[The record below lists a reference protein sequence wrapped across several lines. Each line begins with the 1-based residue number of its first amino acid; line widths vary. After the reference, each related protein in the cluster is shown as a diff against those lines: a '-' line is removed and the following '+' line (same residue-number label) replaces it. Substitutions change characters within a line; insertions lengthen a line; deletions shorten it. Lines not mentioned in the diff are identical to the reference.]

1 MFTSSIKSEIRNF
14 QVVVVQRRQRNVQ
27 TKNVIHV
34 QSCCFANL
42 NLLLFCR
49 CCWRRHRRCLSSV
62 QMDARL
68 LANNSQHCWMLHVA
82 SACTY
87 LFIYQLFWTQA
98 CPEGMWTSGTQ
109 VPCEV
114 PSLPNPTTRK
124 GWPHH
129 RGLRPLLFSNSDVG
143 SFTSHKNKSV
153 KVLWDGTYGFS
164 SLSEKTT
171 KSNHLKMSL
180 KRQHFL
186 LSYLKTLSVG
196 PVGVWTRDL
205 PLGRPALSQL
215 S

>member
-82 SACTY
+82 SACAY
-87 LFIYQLFWTQA
+87 LFIYLF
-98 CPEGMWTSGTQ
+98 TSFSG
-109 VPCEV
+109 
-114 PSLPNPTTRK
+114 
-124 GWPHH
+124 H
-129 RGLRPLLFSNSDVG
+129 RPAQRECGRTGLR
-143 SFTSHKNKSV
+143 SHASCHPYPTPKPV
-153 KVLWDGTYGFS
+153 KVGHTTGIYNPYSFPTRTNQWKFCETGPTVFRPYPRRLQSLTICRCHYKGSTFFS
-164 SLSEKTT
+164 
-171 KSNHLKMSL
+171 
-180 KRQHFL
+180 
-186 LSYLKTLSVG
+186 VI
-196 PVGVWTRDL
+196 
-205 PLGRPALSQL
+205 
-215 S
+215 

>member
-1 MFTSSIKSEIRNF
+1 MLPESLKGVRLTNF
-14 QVVVVQRRQRNVQ
+14 
-27 TKNVIHV
+27 I
-34 QSCCFANL
+34 
-42 NLLLFCR
+42 
-49 CCWRRHRRCLSSV
+49 
-62 QMDARL
+62 
-68 LANNSQHCWMLHVA
+68 
-82 SACTY
+82 Y
-87 LFIYQLFWTQA
+87 LFIYLF
-98 CPEGMWTSGTQ
+98 TSFLDTGLPRGNVHERTQ
-109 VPCEV
+109 VPREV

-164 SLSEKTT
+164 SLSEKTR
-171 KSNHLKMSL
+171 KSNHLQMSL
-180 KRQHFL
+180 QRQHFL

-196 PVGVWTRDL
+196 PAGVWTRDL

>member
-82 SACTY
+82 SACAYLFIY

-98 CPEGMWTSGTQ
+98 CPEGMWTNGTQ
-109 VPCEV
+109 VPCEL

-129 RGLRPLLFSNSDVG
+129 RDLQPLLF
-143 SFTSHKNKSV
+143 SHKNKSV

-164 SLSEKTT
+164 SLFAKTT
-171 KSNHLKMSL
+171 NSNHLQMSL
-180 KRQHFL
+180 QRQHSL
-186 LSYLKTLSVG
+186 LSYLKTLRVG